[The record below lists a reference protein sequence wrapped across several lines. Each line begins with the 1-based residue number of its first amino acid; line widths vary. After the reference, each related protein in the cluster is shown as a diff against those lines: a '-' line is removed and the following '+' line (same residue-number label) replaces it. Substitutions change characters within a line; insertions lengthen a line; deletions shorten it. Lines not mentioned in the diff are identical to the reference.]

1 MTYLAGGT
9 DDQIGSTVINTI
21 ANVGGIVCDGA
32 KASCAAKI
40 ASSVDAAMIG
50 HSMAMLD
57 GGFCAG
63 DGLVQDTV
71 EATIMSMGYVGR
83 VGMHSTD
90 VEILNIMIGKTCLEE
105 IGC

>member
-1 MTYLAGGT
+1 MDGERREKVVRSAKKFLLSA
-9 DDQIGSTVINTI
+9 
-21 ANVGGIVCDGA
+21 VGR
-32 KASCAAKI
+32 AA
-40 ASSVDAAMIG
+40 
-50 HSMAMLD
+50 
-57 GGFCAG
+57 AG

-105 IGC
+105 MGC